1 MRIGKIVKSNTH
13 VDYVCQ
19 VYGPGEV
26 VGPPPSPEDYAFGT
40 FVQVGLAP
48 PPLSNAGEGAGL
60 TPPTYPTTAEGAG
73 HADGQSYLVGL
84 IYSTILMNPEFG
96 NLGPRLSPLADL
108 EVFSPDY
115 LREQA
120 TLVGIVAVG
129 QVTPGGGPRQ
139 GVPPLAA
146 TVGVEVETM
155 TADEVRA
162 FHEAGDGLALAYAPL
177 LLAQGDPLIPHLL
190 LNVVNRLG
198 DLFPGQ
204 ARQLAVL
211 RGNLAW
217 KTAVT
222 PAG

>member
-19 VYGPGEV
+19 VFSVGEIV
-26 VGPPPSPEDYAFGT
+26 EPLPSPEDYAFGT
-40 FVQVGLAP
+40 FVRVGL
-48 PPLSNAGEGAGL
+48 S
-60 TPPTYPTTAEGAG
+60 
-73 HADGQSYLVGL
+73 ADAARYLVGL

-96 NLGPRLSPLADL
+96 NLGPRLSPSADL

-120 TLVGIVAVG
+120 TLVGVVAVG
-129 QVTPGGGPRQ
+129 QVTSGGTHQ
-139 GVPPLAA
+139 GVPHLAA
-146 TVGVEVETM
+146 TVGAEVTTM
-155 TADEVRA
+155 TADEVRE
-162 FHEAGDGLALAYAPL
+162 FHTPASGDGLALAYAPL

-190 LNVVNRLG
+190 LNVINRLD
-198 DLFPGQ
+198 DLFPDQ

-217 KTAVT
+217 KTVVT

>member
-19 VYGPGEV
+19 VYGPGEIA
-26 VGPPPSPEDYAFGT
+26 GPPPSPEDYALGT
-40 FVQVGLAP
+40 FVGIGL
-48 PPLSNAGEGAGL
+48 S
-60 TPPTYPTTAEGAG
+60 AEAS
-73 HADGQSYLVGL
+73 DYLVGL

-96 NLGPRLSPLADL
+96 NLGPRLSPPADL
-108 EVFSPDY
+108 EIFSPDY

-120 TLVGIVAVG
+120 TLVGIVALG
-129 QVTPGGGPRQ
+129 QVTPGGTYQ
-139 GVPPLAA
+139 GVPRLAA
-146 TVGVEVETM
+146 CVDAEVTTM
-155 TADEVRA
+155 SADEVRA
-162 FHEAGDGLALAYAPL
+162 FHLPQSGEGLSLAYAPL

-190 LNVVNRLG
+190 LNVINRLG
-198 DLFPGQ
+198 DLFPDQ

-222 PAG
+222 PVG

>member
-19 VYGPGEV
+19 VYGPGEIE
-26 VGPPPSPEDYAFGT
+26 PPPAPEDYAFGT
-40 FVQVGLAP
+40 FVRVGLT
-48 PPLSNAGEGAGL
+48 SDTG
-60 TPPTYPTTAEGAG
+60 
-73 HADGQSYLVGL
+73 YLVGL

-96 NLGPRLSPLADL
+96 NLGPRLSPPADL

-129 QVTPGGGPRQ
+129 QVTPAGAPAPPVRQ
-139 GVPPLAA
+139 GVPLLAA
-146 TVGVEVETM
+146 TVGATVETM
-155 TADEVRA
+155 TADEVRD
-162 FHEAGDGLALAYAPL
+162 FHRSGNSLALAYAPL

-190 LNVVNRLG
+190 LNVVNRLDG
-198 DLFPGQ
+198 LFPGQ
-204 ARQLAVL
+204 TRQLAVL

-217 KTAVT
+217 KTAVM

>member
-19 VYGPGEV
+19 IYGPGEV
-26 VGPPPSPEDYAFGT
+26 ADPAPSPEDYAFGT
-40 FVQVGLAP
+40 FVRVE
-48 PPLSNAGEGAGL
+48 LSAGL
-60 TPPTYPTTAEGAG
+60 S
-73 HADGQSYLVGL
+73 SYLVGL

-96 NLGPRLSPLADL
+96 NLGPRLSPPADL

-129 QVTPGGGPRQ
+129 QVVPGGTHQ
-139 GVPPLAA
+139 GVPRLAA
-146 TVGVEVETM
+146 AVGAEAVTM
-155 TADEVRA
+155 SADEVRD
-162 FHEAGDGLALAYAPL
+162 FHASQPGDGLALAYAPL

-190 LNVVNRLG
+190 LTVVNRLG
-198 DLFPGQ
+198 DLFPDH

>member
-19 VYGPGEV
+19 IYGPGEIAE
-26 VGPPPSPEDYAFGT
+26 PFPSPEDYAFGT
-40 FVQVGLAP
+40 FVRVGLSAD
-48 PPLSNAGEGAGL
+48 LSQGAH
-60 TPPTYPTTAEGAG
+60 ES
-73 HADGQSYLVGL
+73 SYLVGL

-96 NLGPRLSPLADL
+96 NLGPRLSPPADL

-120 TLVGIVAVG
+120 TLVGVVAVG
-129 QVTPGGGPRQ
+129 QVTPGGTHQ
-139 GVPPLAA
+139 GVPRLAT
-146 TVGVEVETM
+146 TVGAEVVTM
-155 TADEVRA
+155 TGDEVRA
-162 FHEAGDGLALAYAPL
+162 FHRPPSGDGLSLAYAPL

-190 LNVVNRLG
+190 LNVITRLD
-198 DLFPGQ
+198 DLFPDQ
-204 ARQLAVL
+204 SRQLAVL

-222 PAG
+222 PVG

>member
-1 MRIGKIVKSNTH
+1 MRIGQIVKSNTH

-19 VYGPGEV
+19 IDNPGEFTSA
-26 VGPPPSPEDYAFGT
+26 PTPEDYAFGT
-40 FVQVGLAP
+40 FVRVGLA
-48 PPLSNAGEGAGL
+48 AGL
-60 TPPTYPTTAEGAG
+60 TSGAPL
-73 HADGQSYLVGL
+73 SYLVGL

-96 NLGPRLSPLADL
+96 NLGPRLSPPADL

-129 QVTPGGGPRQ
+129 QVTSGGVYQ
-139 GVPPLAA
+139 GVPRLAA
-146 TVGVEVETM
+146 AVGAEVTTM

-162 FHEAGDGLALAYAPL
+162 FHTTPAGGLALVYVPV
-177 LLAQGDPLIPHLL
+177 LLAQGDPVIPHLL

-198 DLFPGQ
+198 DLFPDQG
-204 ARQLAVL
+204 RQLAVL

-217 KTAVT
+217 KTVVT
-222 PAG
+222 PVG

>member
-19 VYGPGEV
+19 VYGPGEIESA
-26 VGPPPSPEDYAFGT
+26 PLPADYAFGT
-40 FVQVGLAP
+40 FARIGLAD
-48 PPLSNAGEGAGL
+48 
-60 TPPTYPTTAEGAG
+60 G
-73 HADGQSYLVGL
+73 HSYLVGL

-96 NLGPRLSPLADL
+96 NLGPRLSSPADL

-129 QVTPGGGPRQ
+129 QAVRSRASQ

-146 TVGVEVETM
+146 AVGATVETM
-155 TADEVRA
+155 TAEEVRD
-162 FHEAGDGLALAYAPL
+162 FHRTGGGLSLAYAPL

-190 LNVVNRLG
+190 LNVVNRLS
-198 DLFPGQ
+198 DLFPDQ

-217 KTAVT
+217 KTAVM

>member
-1 MRIGKIVKSNTH
+1 VNHLFAEECNPVQIGKIVKSNTH

-26 VGPPPSPEDYAFGT
+26 AGPPPSPEDYAFGT
-40 FVQVGLAP
+40 FVRVGLGTDA
-48 PPLSNAGEGAGL
+48 N
-60 TPPTYPTTAEGAG
+60 
-73 HADGQSYLVGL
+73 YLVGL

-96 NLGPRLSPLADL
+96 NLGPRLSPPADL
-108 EVFSPDY
+108 EIFSPDY

-129 QVTPGGGPRQ
+129 QVTPDGARQ

-146 TVGVEVETM
+146 TVGAEVEVM
-155 TADEVRA
+155 TAGEVRS
-162 FHEAGDGLALAYAPL
+162 FHSSGDGLALAYAPL
-177 LLAQGDPLIPHLL
+177 LLTQGDPLIPHLL
-190 LNVVNRLG
+190 LNVVNRLTG
-198 DLFPGQ
+198 LFPEQ

-222 PAG
+222 PVG

>member
-19 VYGPGEV
+19 VYGPGEAAD
-26 VGPPPSPEDYAFGT
+26 PPPSPADYAFGT
-40 FVQVGLAP
+40 FVRVGLA
-48 PPLSNAGEGAGL
+48 
-60 TPPTYPTTAEGAG
+60 
-73 HADGQSYLVGL
+73 DKDSYLVGL

-96 NLGPRLSPLADL
+96 NLGPRLSPPAEL

-129 QVTPGGGPRQ
+129 QVTPDGPQQ
-139 GVPPLAA
+139 GVPLWAA
-146 TVGVEVETM
+146 TVGAEVETM
-155 TADEVRA
+155 TANEVQS
-162 FHEAGDGLALAYAPL
+162 FHQTEQGLSLAYAPL

-190 LNVVNRLG
+190 LNVVNRLSA
-198 DLFPGQ
+198 LFPDQ

-211 RGNLAW
+211 RSNLAW
-217 KTAVT
+217 KTAVA

>member
-19 VYGPGEV
+19 VFSVGEIV
-26 VGPPPSPEDYAFGT
+26 EPPPSPEDYAFGT
-40 FVQVGLAP
+40 FVRVGLSADAAQGAP
-48 PPLSNAGEGAGL
+48 GN
-60 TPPTYPTTAEGAG
+60 
-73 HADGQSYLVGL
+73 SYLAGL

-96 NLGPRLSPLADL
+96 NLGPRLSSPADL

-120 TLVGIVAVG
+120 TLVGVVAVG
-129 QVTPGGGPRQ
+129 QATSGGTHQ
-139 GVPPLAA
+139 GVPHLAA
-146 TVGVEVETM
+146 TVGAEVTTM
-155 TADEVRA
+155 TADEVRD
-162 FHEAGDGLALAYAPL
+162 FHTPASSHGPALAYAPL

-190 LNVVNRLG
+190 LNVINRLE
-198 DLFPGQ
+198 DLFPDQ
-204 ARQLAVL
+204 EKQLAVL

-222 PAG
+222 PVG

>member
-19 VYGPGEV
+19 VFSVGEIV
-26 VGPPPSPEDYAFGT
+26 EPPPSPEDYAFGT
-40 FVQVGLAP
+40 FVRVGLSDDA
-48 PPLSNAGEGAGL
+48 AQGALGS
-60 TPPTYPTTAEGAG
+60 
-73 HADGQSYLVGL
+73 SYLVGL

-96 NLGPRLSPLADL
+96 NLGPRLSPPADL

-120 TLVGIVAVG
+120 TLVGVVAVG
-129 QVTPGGGPRQ
+129 QVTSGGTHQ
-139 GVPPLAA
+139 GVPHLAA
-146 TVGVEVETM
+146 TVGASVTAM
-155 TADEVRA
+155 TADEVRD
-162 FHEAGDGLALAYAPL
+162 FHTPASGDGPALAYAPL

-190 LNVVNRLG
+190 LNVINRLE
-198 DLFPGQ
+198 DLFPSQ

-217 KTAVT
+217 KTVVA

>member
-19 VYGPGEV
+19 VFSAGEIV
-26 VGPPPSPEDYAFGT
+26 EPAPSPEDYAFGT
-40 FVQVGLAP
+40 FVCVGLSA
-48 PPLSNAGEGAGL
+48 GAG
-60 TPPTYPTTAEGAG
+60 PGAPG
-73 HADGQSYLVGL
+73 NGYLAGL

-96 NLGPRLSPLADL
+96 NLGPRLSPPADL

-129 QVTPGGGPRQ
+129 QVTTGGTHQ
-139 GVPPLAA
+139 GVPHLAA
-146 TVGVEVETM
+146 TVGAEVTTM

-162 FHEAGDGLALAYAPL
+162 FHTPPSGDGLALAYAPL

-190 LNVVNRLG
+190 LNVISRLD
-198 DLFPGQ
+198 DLFPDQ

-217 KTAVT
+217 KTLVT
-222 PAG
+222 PVG

>member
-19 VYGPGEV
+19 VYGPGEIE
-26 VGPPPSPEDYAFGT
+26 PSPMPADYAFGT
-40 FVQVGLAP
+40 FVRIGLAD
-48 PPLSNAGEGAGL
+48 
-60 TPPTYPTTAEGAG
+60 G
-73 HADGQSYLVGL
+73 HSYLVGL

-96 NLGPRLSPLADL
+96 NLGPRLSSPADL

-129 QVTPGGGPRQ
+129 QVASGVASQ
-139 GVPPLAA
+139 GVPPLAVAVGA
-146 TVGVEVETM
+146 TVETM
-155 TADEVRA
+155 TAEEVRD
-162 FHEAGDGLALAYAPL
+162 FHRTGGGLSLAYAPL

-190 LNVVNRLG
+190 LNVVNRLS
-198 DLFPGQ
+198 DLFPDQ

-217 KTAVT
+217 KTAVM
-222 PAG
+222 PAV

>member
-19 VYGPGEV
+19 VYGPGEIES
-26 VGPPPSPEDYAFGT
+26 PPSPEDYAFST
-40 FVQVGLAP
+40 FARVDLGGDANQATLR
-48 PPLSNAGEGAGL
+48 
-60 TPPTYPTTAEGAG
+60 
-73 HADGQSYLVGL
+73 SYLVGL

-96 NLGPRLSPLADL
+96 NLGPRLSPAADL

-129 QVTPGGGPRQ
+129 QVTPSGVHQ
-139 GVPPLAA
+139 GVPLLAA
-146 TVGVEVETM
+146 TVGAEVTTM
-155 TADEVRA
+155 TADEVKA
-162 FHEAGDGLALAYAPL
+162 FHRSDNGLSLAYAPL

-190 LNVVNRLG
+190 LNVVNRLS
-198 DLFPGQ
+198 DLFPDQ
-204 ARQLAVL
+204 RRQLAVL

>member
-1 MRIGKIVKSNTH
+1 MLIGKIVKSNTH

-19 VYGPGEV
+19 VYGQGEV
-26 VGPPPSPEDYAFGT
+26 DSGAPSPEDYAFGT
-40 FVQVGLAP
+40 FVRLGLGPVATQAQVP
-48 PPLSNAGEGAGL
+48 PGER
-60 TPPTYPTTAEGAG
+60 PSS
-73 HADGQSYLVGL
+73 SYLVGL

-96 NLGPRLSPLADL
+96 NLGPRLSPPADL

-120 TLVGIVAVG
+120 TLVGIVTVG
-129 QVTPGGGPRQ
+129 QVTPNRTLQ
-139 GVPPLAA
+139 GVPRLATA
-146 TVGVEVETM
+146 VGAEVTTM
-155 TADEVRA
+155 SAEDVRT
-162 FHEAGDGLALAYAPL
+162 FHALPPGDRLSLAYAPL

-190 LNVVNRLG
+190 LNVVGRLA
-198 DLFPGQ
+198 DLFPDQ

-217 KTAVT
+217 KTAVM

>member
-19 VYGPGEV
+19 VYGPGEIE
-26 VGPPPSPEDYAFGT
+26 PPPAPEDYAFGT
-40 FVQVGLAP
+40 FVRVGLA
-48 PPLSNAGEGAGL
+48 GDVG
-60 TPPTYPTTAEGAG
+60 
-73 HADGQSYLVGL
+73 YLVAL

-96 NLGPRLSPLADL
+96 NLGPRLSPPADL

-129 QVTPGGGPRQ
+129 QVTPAAAPALQVRQ
-139 GVPPLAA
+139 GVPLLAA
-146 TVGVEVETM
+146 TVGATVETM
-155 TADEVRA
+155 AADEVRD
-162 FHEAGDGLALAYAPL
+162 FHRSGNGLALAYAPL

-190 LNVVNRLG
+190 LNVVNRLDG
-198 DLFPGQ
+198 LFPGQ
-204 ARQLAVL
+204 TRQLAVL

-217 KTAVT
+217 KTTVM

>member
-19 VYGPGEV
+19 VYGPGEIES
-26 VGPPPSPEDYAFGT
+26 SPLPADYAFGT
-40 FVQVGLAP
+40 FVRIGLAD
-48 PPLSNAGEGAGL
+48 
-60 TPPTYPTTAEGAG
+60 G
-73 HADGQSYLVGL
+73 HSYLVGL

-96 NLGPRLSPLADL
+96 NLGPRLSSPADL

-129 QVTPGGGPRQ
+129 QVASGVASQ

-146 TVGVEVETM
+146 AVGATVETM
-155 TADEVRA
+155 TPEEVRD
-162 FHEAGDGLALAYAPL
+162 FHRPGGGLSLAYAPL

-190 LNVVNRLG
+190 LNVVNRLS
-198 DLFPGQ
+198 DLFPDQ

-217 KTAVT
+217 KTAVM
-222 PAG
+222 PAM

>member
-19 VYGPGEV
+19 VYGPGEIAE
-26 VGPPPSPEDYAFGT
+26 PFPSPEDYAFGT
-40 FVQVGLAP
+40 FVRVGL
-48 PPLSNAGEGAGL
+48 S
-60 TPPTYPTTAEGAG
+60 
-73 HADGQSYLVGL
+73 ADGTQGALGSSYLVGL

-96 NLGPRLSPLADL
+96 NLGPRLSPPADL

-120 TLVGIVAVG
+120 TLVGVVAVG
-129 QVTPGGGPRQ
+129 QVTPGETRQ
-139 GVPPLAA
+139 GVPRLA
-146 TVGVEVETM
+146 TNVGAEVSTM
-155 TADEVRA
+155 TADEVRT
-162 FHEAGDGLALAYAPL
+162 FHTPSSGGGLALAYAPL

-190 LNVVNRLG
+190 LNVITRLD
-198 DLFPGQ
+198 DLFPDQ

-217 KTAVT
+217 KTVVT
-222 PAG
+222 PVG